1 MNLVKTKENKLVNNG
16 IFKWTDDEKELL
28 IDEYG
33 KFHQTTSQNIN

>member
-1 MNLVKTKENKLVNNG
+1 MSQENKFVSNG

-33 KFHQTTSQNIN
+33 KLL

>member
-1 MNLVKTKENKLVNNG
+1 MTQENKVVSHG

-33 KFHQTTSQNIN
+33 KFLQTSRQHEKFI